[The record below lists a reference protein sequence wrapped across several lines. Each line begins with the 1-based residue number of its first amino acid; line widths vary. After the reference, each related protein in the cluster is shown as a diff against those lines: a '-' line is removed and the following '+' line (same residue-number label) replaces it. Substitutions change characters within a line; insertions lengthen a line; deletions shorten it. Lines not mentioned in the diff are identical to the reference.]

1 MPDPKDIVDS
11 HLSKLS
17 PARDVRPP
25 TPEPTTEAGT
35 TPNNAL
41 YDNPEPELTT
51 GGRRRK
57 STERGDIYNA
67 DYARKEAIREKS
79 NRTRARNTAMRARI
93 AESEQGRDTS
103 DQQASHDA
111 PRPQPLPES
120 RPRGRSRAIRELS
133 RSPTPGSTDHEQ
145 EEPVQPPINK
155 GNYIHEK
162 LTYKGLAER
171 AKEKYGIETI
181 SDYGSQALL
190 EKIRVAEG
198 EQAAKVG
205 SSRRPASIVVRPGT
219 PLKVGGGWHH
229 EIPRSQPSRGKKRG
243 SDASD
248 DGPSK
253 RARTTD
259 CTTTESETE
268 PDDDSGNGLA
278 RRAAERIANACPGMV
293 VGADGSQPGT
303 CPPPPSRTPT
313 PEFVPATQYS
323 QASTRSH
330 SLGGSLSHYGESV
343 PGESAPPE
351 PVPPIPMLIG
361 TSRGPVHHR
370 LRQKA
375 LKRYFD
381 RADRD
386 AERADKE
393 AGVQGEDEVDQLDPT
408 DDEPDMS
415 YVPGLSTQNTSSASR
430 TYSGSRSHL
439 PSQSGADTSIPP
451 EHDDDVPPVERPNS
465 PSLTPA
471 ELLRKERARA
481 IVAKA
486 RAEMDADA
494 RRVLQREARVYAE
507 TTHPPTNRPQV
518 RPEPGHLRMNGSG
531 PSTRTTRRLDPQS
544 AARADLIAFNEAVA
558 RGEATSF
565 IESVTRQTE
574 TSARCTAPTSRPLHE
589 LLEDDEEMMAQ
600 AQAYAEGKLPSLSSS
615 TPNTSLSSTSHGGR
629 KKKKPLAR
637 DVSGIEREILSQAK
651 VHFYVYAL
659 VQGIYQ
665 TRAAFLK
672 WARAVYQATWE
683 MELPMVPYV
692 SVEDWIFEIM
702 VNNLA
707 TLRGKAKELTR
718 PFAADS
724 GGFEHTMTNQQ
735 TIQNNL
741 NRFNLLYPNN
751 FHCRS
756 YYPREGHFENPDVG
770 RCIAVIVCS
779 GPNAPARQYPDY
791 VRDMCFNLVAFCMA
805 IWQFCIG
812 EWSHGWHQNG
822 DLGMAAMREVYEGFL
837 AQLKDL
843 HSAAPRR
850 MGRLRNSWREFCEEY
865 SGLSFDRQQAVV
877 TGSTYRLEMRPDTPT
892 PEQPALDDSISVDE
906 MNEQLF
912 ETARQAS
919 LDSRAQEIIAREE
932 LEDLDTVINEEEWE
946 ELYALDR
953 QEWEE
958 QQAAARRSPSPLPQ
972 YDEDGRLTTQSKGK
986 GRAN

>member
-41 YDNPEPELTT
+41 YDNPEPELTS

-57 STERGDIYNA
+57 STERGDLYNA

-93 AESEQGRDTS
+93 AESERGRDTS

-120 RPRGRSRAIRELS
+120 RPRGRSRTIRELS

-145 EEPVQPPINK
+145 DEPAQPPINK
-155 GNYIHEK
+155 DNYIHEK

-171 AKEKYGIETI
+171 AKEMYDIDISGCNTQGI
-181 SDYGSQALL
+181 L
-190 EKIRVAEG
+190 EKVRVAEG
-198 EQAAKVG
+198 EQATKVG
-205 SSRRPASIVVRPGT
+205 SLRRPASIMVRPGT
-219 PLKVGGGWHH
+219 PFKVGGGWHH
-229 EIPRSQPSRGKKRG
+229 KIPRSQPSCGKKRG
-243 SDASD
+243 LDALD
-248 DGPSK
+248 NGPSK

-268 PDDDSGNGLA
+268 LDDDSGNSPV

-293 VGADGSQPGT
+293 VGADGSQSGT
-303 CPPPPSRTPT
+303 CPPPPSRAPT

-343 PGESAPPE
+343 PGKSTPPE

-381 RADRD
+381 RANRD

-393 AGVQGEDEVDQLDPT
+393 AGVQDEDEVDQLDPT
-408 DDEPDMS
+408 DDEPDTS
-415 YVPGLSTQNTSSASR
+415 YVPGSSTQNTSSASP
-430 TYSGSRSHL
+430 
-439 PSQSGADTSIPP
+439 PS
-451 EHDDDVPPVERPNS
+451 
-465 PSLTPA
+465 
-471 ELLRKERARA
+471 
-481 IVAKA
+481 
-486 RAEMDADA
+486 
-494 RRVLQREARVYAE
+494 
-507 TTHPPTNRPQV
+507 
-518 RPEPGHLRMNGSG
+518 
-531 PSTRTTRRLDPQS
+531 
-544 AARADLIAFNEAVA
+544 
-558 RGEATSF
+558 
-565 IESVTRQTE
+565 
-574 TSARCTAPTSRPLHE
+574 SRPPHE

-600 AQAYAEGKLPSLSSS
+600 AQAYAEGKLPSLPSS
-615 TPNTSLSSTSHGGR
+615 TPDASSSSTSHGGR
-629 KKKKPLAR
+629 KKKPLAR
-637 DVSGIEREILSQAK
+637 DVSGMEREILSQAK
-651 VHFYVYAL
+651 VHLYVYAL

-707 TLRGKAKELTR
+707 TLRGKAKEFTR

-756 YYPREGHFENPDVG
+756 YYPRKGNFENPDVG

-822 DLGMAAMREVYEGFL
+822 DLGMGAMRENYEGFL

-843 HSAAPRR
+843 HATAPRR

-877 TGSTYRLEMRPDTPT
+877 TGSAYRLEMRPDTPT

-919 LDSRAQEIIAREE
+919 LDSHAQEIIAREE
-932 LEDLDTVINEEEWE
+932 LEDLDAVINEEDWE

-986 GRAN
+986 GHAN